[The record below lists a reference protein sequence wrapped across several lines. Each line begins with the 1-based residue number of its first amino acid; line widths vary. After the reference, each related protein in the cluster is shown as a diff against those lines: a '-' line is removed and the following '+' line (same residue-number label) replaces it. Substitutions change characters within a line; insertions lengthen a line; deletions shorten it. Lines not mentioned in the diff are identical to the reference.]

1 MGLCRRG
8 ILCICGELSGVS
20 VRMNNLPVH
29 VSRRSFLSF
38 GAQSAIGLALA
49 SLVRPYEAFALPPG
63 EQKRWRD
70 EAAALVKSIRVPT
83 FPKREVRVVL
93 DPEAKDF
100 DARRT
105 IQGEIDSLNRLG
117 GGRVIVASG
126 TWYIKGPLRLTSN
139 IDLHLEEG
147 ATLLFSDDPDDY
159 LPAVLTRW
167 EGTEMFG
174 YSPFVYAYHAHN
186 VAITGSGTIN
196 GNRASKGSGWRRKG
210 SDQQRQLR
218 TAGRNGDPVYEREFG
233 EWGFLH
239 PSLIQFF
246 GCSSVL
252 VEGISTVDA
261 LFWGVHIVYSNDVTV
276 RGIHVRSTHT
286 NNDGVDIDSS
296 YRVVVEKCTFTTGD
310 DCIAIKS
317 GRDADGRLVGKP
329 SESIVIQNCVM
340 EEGGSAGVA
349 LGSEMSGG
357 IRNIFITKCVMRD
370 VETVLDLKSNL
381 DRGGVIENVR
391 VWDITVGTSE
401 TVFEVTTVY
410 HGYSGGSF
418 VPLIRDIRL
427 DAVAVKRSKRG
438 IVIKGAAESPVENVI
453 ISSMVIDNVDV
464 PQQVAH
470 AKGLVVSGS
479 SMNHQAVSV
488 VG

>member
-1 MGLCRRG
+1 MGLCRCG
-8 ILCICGELSGVS
+8 ILCICEELSGRRIDMS
-20 VRMNNLPVH
+20 TPHFHL
-29 VSRRSFLSF
+29 SRRSVLSL
-38 GAQSAIGLALA
+38 GAQSALAAVLS
-49 SLVRPYEAFALPPG
+49 SLFPRYEAFALHESG
-63 EQKRWRD
+63 TNDWRA
-70 EAAALVKSIRVPT
+70 EAAALVKSIRLPL
-83 FPKREVRVVL
+83 FPRREVRVGL
-93 DPEAKDF
+93 DAHAKDV
-100 DARRT
+100 DVRSS
-105 IQGEIDSLNRLG
+105 IQREIDALNRLG
-117 GGRVIVASG
+117 GGRVIIPSG
-126 TWYIKGPLRLTSN
+126 TWQIDGPIRLTSN
-139 IDLHLEEG
+139 IDLHIEEG
-147 ATLLFSDDPDDY
+147 ATLLFSDDPDHY

-174 YSPFVYAYHAHN
+174 YSPFIYAYHAHN
-186 VAITGSGTIN
+186 VAITGKGTVH
-196 GNRASKGSGWRRKG
+196 GNRRSERSGWRRKG
-210 SDQQRQLR
+210 SLQQRDLR
-218 TAGRNGDPVYEREFG
+218 TAGRDGDPVQDRVFG
-233 EWGFLH
+233 DGGFLH

-261 LFWGVHIVYSNDVTV
+261 LFWGVHIVYSTDVTV
-276 RGIHVRSTHT
+276 RGLYMRSSNT

-296 YRVVVEKCTFTTGD
+296 CRVVVERCTFNTGD

-317 GRDADGRLVGKP
+317 GRDADGRSIGKP

-357 IRNIFITKCVMRD
+357 IRNIYITKCVMRD

-401 TVFEVTTVY
+401 TIFEVTTVY
-410 HGYSGGSF
+410 HGYVGGSF

-427 DAVAVKRSKRG
+427 NGVAVKRSKRG
-438 IVIKGAAESPVENVI
+438 IVIKGAAESPVEDVTI
-453 ISSMVIDNVDV
+453 EKLIVDSVDV
-464 PQQVAH
+464 PQQIAH
-470 AKGLVVSGS
+470 ANGMVISQS
-479 SMNHQAVSV
+479 WMNHQPVSV